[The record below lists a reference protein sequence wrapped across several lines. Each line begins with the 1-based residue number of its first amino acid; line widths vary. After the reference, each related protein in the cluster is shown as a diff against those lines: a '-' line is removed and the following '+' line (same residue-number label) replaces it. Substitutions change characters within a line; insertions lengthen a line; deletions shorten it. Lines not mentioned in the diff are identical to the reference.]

1 MTMSSEGTQAPP
13 GIPNLQ
19 VAAQYIKDLSFEN
32 PGATA
37 NIADRPQIELA
48 VDLNAARLAEKDMF
62 EVELKIRVDAKNE
75 NKALFL
81 LEVAYAGIFRL
92 TNVTDVATQQMI
104 LLIQAPH
111 MLFPFV
117 RRIVSDVVRD
127 GGMPPLMIEP
137 IDFMA
142 LYQARVAQG
151 QGAPQGV
158 A

>member
-1 MTMSSEGTQAPP
+1 M
-13 GIPNLQ
+13 
-19 VAAQYIKDLSFEN
+19 
-32 PGATA
+32 
-37 NIADRPQIELA
+37 
-48 VDLNAARLAEKDMF
+48 
-62 EVELKIRVDAKNE
+62 
-75 NKALFL
+75 
-81 LEVAYAGIFRL
+81 AYAGVFRL
-92 TNVTDVATQQMI
+92 TNINDSGTQQMI

-151 QGAPQGV
+151 AGQGAAAAQPASPSLV
-158 A
+158 

>member
-1 MTMSSEGTQAPP
+1 MSSEGTAPNAAP
-13 GIPNLQ
+13 EAPNLQ
-19 VAAQYIKDLSFEN
+19 VMAQYIKDLSFEN
-32 PGATA
+32 PGAA
-37 NIADRPQIELA
+37 AEINQRPQIDLA
-48 VDLNAARLAEKDMF
+48 VDLNAKRLENEIF
-62 EVELKIRVDAKNE
+62 EVELKIRVDAKNDGR
-75 NKALFL
+75 ALFL
-81 LEVAYAGIFRL
+81 LEVAYAGVFQLRNIPD
-92 TNVTDVATQQMI
+92 TATQQAI

-142 LYQARVAQG
+142 LYQARVAQAGG
-151 QGAPQGV
+151 QAPQGT